1 MKYLKLRMKYGL
13 WEIQLYQVLVHIY
26 VNKQTHSGRMKE
38 NERKENREQF
48 VGIFKQIGHQW

>member
-1 MKYLKLRMKYGL
+1 MKYGL

-26 VNKQTHSGRMKE
+26 VNKQRHSGRMKE
-38 NERKENREQF
+38 NERKENRERF

>member
-26 VNKQTHSGRMKE
+26 VNKQTQNEVKGKE
-38 NERKENREQF
+38 KKRK
-48 VGIFKQIGHQW
+48 